1 MVDFFIS
8 YTHVDSRWAEW
19 IAYVLEEEGYSTIIQ
34 AWDFRPGSNF
44 VLEMQRA
51 AAKAERTIMVLSPA
65 YLNSEMAAPEW
76 ASAFARDPQGL
87 ARRLVPVMVESCTPE
102 GLLPTIVQIRI
113 AGQDEATARSTLVAG
128 INDARAKPSSRPAFP
143 GGSLEHK
150 PFPGPETAPPSR
162 PVLPRL
168 ARKPTDAD
176 RRRFIKTSFE
186 TIRQTFEQRLG
197 QASAES
203 ARVETDF
210 TARSD
215 IDFQAELYLDGKST
229 CQCRIWLGNM
239 FGPDGICFNEG
250 RTTGDAC
257 NEVIGVADGDDLVL
271 SAMMAMDFS
280 GQEPDRDLKR
290 MTPENAASY
299 LWDRFVRRLS
309 T

>member
-19 IAYVLEEEGYSTIIQ
+19 IAYVLEEEGHSTIIQ

-51 AAKAERTIMVLSPA
+51 AAEAERTIMVLSPA
-65 YLNSEMAAPEW
+65 YLNSEMASSEW

-87 ARRLVPVMVESCTPE
+87 ARRLVPVMVESCTPD

-113 AGQDEATARSTLVAG
+113 AGQDEATARATLVAG
-128 INDARAKPSSRPAFP
+128 INSARAKPSSRPAFP
-143 GGSLEHK
+143 GGSLEQK
-150 PFPGPETAPPSR
+150 PFPGPEAAPSSR

-186 TIRQTFEQRLG
+186 AIRQTFEQRLG
-197 QASAES
+197 QASVES
-203 ARVETDF
+203 DRVEADF

-215 IDFQAELYLDGKST
+215 VDFQAELYLDGKSV
-229 CQCRIWLGNM
+229 CQCRIWLGHM
-239 FGPDGICFNEG
+239 FGPDSICFNEG
-250 RTTGDAC
+250 RTIGDAC
-257 NEVIGVADGDDLVL
+257 NEVIGVVDGDELAL
-271 SAMMAMDFS
+271 SAMMAMDFGGHES
-280 GQEPDRDLKR
+280 DRDLKR
-290 MTPENAASY
+290 MTPEDAASY
-299 LWDRFVRRLS
+299 LWDRFVHRLAR
-309 T
+309 